1 VARQKLKAVVRV
13 GDTIGVEVIAECVE
27 EQDILAQLRGLR
39 VGYAQGFGIARPAP
53 IDRSS
58 ALSMP

>member
-1 VARQKLKAVVRV
+1 VVRV

-39 VGYAQGFGIARPAP
+39 VGYAQGFGIARPVP
-53 IDRSS
+53 IDHS
-58 ALSMP
+58 AALPMP